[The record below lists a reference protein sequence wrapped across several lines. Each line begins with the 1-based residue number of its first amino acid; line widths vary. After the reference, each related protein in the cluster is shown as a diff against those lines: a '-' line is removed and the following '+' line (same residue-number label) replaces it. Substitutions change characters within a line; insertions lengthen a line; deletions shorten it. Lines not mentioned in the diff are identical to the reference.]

1 MSGTCYEC
9 AGKHPSVAVQ
19 AICPAAEC
27 LADDLM
33 NEVAAVRVLRKNNQM
48 LTRRLDRYAFDVRTE
63 RVYQTPRWRVGFC
76 MLRMPRQLP
85 GWNFRRIVVYAHCR
99 LCAMVDIRLLE
110 YDHSLVIS

>member
-48 LTRRLDRYAFDVRTE
+48 LTRRLDRYAFDVR
-63 RVYQTPRWRVGFC
+63 RSGCIKPLVGESASACFAC
-76 MLRMPRQLP
+76 LDSCPVGTFVALSSM
-85 GWNFRRIVVYAHCR
+85 RIVVYAQWW
-99 LCAMVDIRLLE
+99 I
-110 YDHSLVIS
+110 